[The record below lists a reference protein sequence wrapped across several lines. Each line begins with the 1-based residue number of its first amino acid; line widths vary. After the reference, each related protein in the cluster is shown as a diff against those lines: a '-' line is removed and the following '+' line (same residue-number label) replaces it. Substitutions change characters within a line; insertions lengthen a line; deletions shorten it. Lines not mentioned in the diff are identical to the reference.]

1 MTGEGSE
8 WRGRLVRLTALQR
21 LSFLASRVAYHR
33 ADPHRV
39 SRNGAGKQ
47 AAFGIR
53 GWKVGYY
60 YSSLTPEEASEKLGL

>member
-39 SRNGAGKQ
+39 DNQIDPAQ
-47 AAFGIR
+47 QMIWWDAAFEIKQIKSCL
-53 GWKVGYY
+53 W
-60 YSSLTPEEASEKLGL
+60 SPLC